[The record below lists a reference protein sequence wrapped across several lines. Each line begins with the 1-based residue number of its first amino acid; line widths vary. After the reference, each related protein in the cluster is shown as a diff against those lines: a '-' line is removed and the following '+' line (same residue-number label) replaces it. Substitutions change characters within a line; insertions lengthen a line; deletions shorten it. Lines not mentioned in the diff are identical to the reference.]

1 MNKKE
6 ILDAMRKHGE
16 EMGWIQP
23 KYEPKE
29 DEPEP
34 EDEERQKILDKI
46 PY

>member
-23 KYEPKE
+23 KYKPEPKK
-29 DEPEP
+29 DEP
-34 EDEERQKILDKI
+34 EDEERQKLLDKI